1 MAKDNDGGG
10 KAGFK
15 GFPFVSHLRVFEP
28 LEAFND
34 EDQLAFTAQRYRSRA
49 DIDAVEAG
57 ESLQR
62 IARVVADP
70 FPHTSSKDV
79 RVLHY
84 PSAQGVT
91 STFYCPS
98 QLMVRSTLA
107 AETLIENMKGPLSNV
122 LLPEAAREAHQNRL
136 DPDELADS
144 IDKIHTRAATWGVP
158 FSWFALIHEDDHS
171 EVVEVDG
178 RVQTVRIA
186 TTLTQAV
193 ERAAEASRNLATAAP
208 DLDLLA
214 DLSELST
221 WMENFHANSII
232 ELDYGAVADVVFP
245 DESPFDVRQGIEALA
260 EGDMTGAAAA
270 YRRLASRWIPVRQ
283 LGRAS

>member
-1 MAKDNDGGG
+1 MAKDNNGG

-15 GFPFVSHLRVFEP
+15 GFPFVSYLRVFEP
-28 LEAFND
+28 LEAFSD
-34 EDQLAFTAQRYRSRA
+34 EDQLAFTAQRHRSRA
-49 DIDAVEAG
+49 DVDATEA
-57 ESLQR
+57 EDSLTR

-70 FPHTSSKDV
+70 FPHASTKDA

-84 PSAQGVT
+84 PTAQGVT

-107 AETLIENMKGPLSNV
+107 AETLMENMKGPLSNI

-158 FSWFALIHEDDHS
+158 FSWFALVHEDDHS
-171 EVVEVDG
+171 EVVEIDG
-178 RVQTVRIA
+178 RVHTVRIA
-186 TTLTQAV
+186 VPLTQAV
-193 ERAAEASRNLATAAP
+193 ERAAEASRNLAAAAP

-221 WMENFHANSII
+221 WMENFHTNSII